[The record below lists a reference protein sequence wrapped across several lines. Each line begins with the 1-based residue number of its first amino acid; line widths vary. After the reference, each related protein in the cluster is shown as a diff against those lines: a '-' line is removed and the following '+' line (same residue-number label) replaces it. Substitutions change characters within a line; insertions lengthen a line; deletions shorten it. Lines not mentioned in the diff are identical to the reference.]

1 MELKDL
7 KSLVKKGEG
16 YNLEFKLKTNHPEK
30 IAKEIAAFANSGGG
44 KLLLGISDD
53 LMLKG
58 LKYPDEDEYLIEK
71 SIRKHISP
79 SPEYDIE
86 RIKLDNEREIVVFD
100 IKESTEKPLFYQ
112 TDTEEKKI
120 FVRNEDKS
128 IQASK
133 EVREILKGQSKDRS
147 FRFEYGEKERVLMSF
162 LEKNKEITV
171 SGFSEI
177 ANISKKNASRT
188 LILLVLAGVLKV
200 SPNESEDLFMSK
212 ESET

>member
-30 IAKEIAAFANSGGG
+30 IVREIAAFANSGGG

-53 LMLKG
+53 LILKG

-71 SIRKHISP
+71 SIKKHISP
-79 SPEYDIE
+79 SPEYTIE

-100 IKESTEKPLFYQ
+100 IKESTQKPLFYQ
-112 TDTEEKKI
+112 TDPEEKKI

-200 SPNESEDLFMSK
+200 SPNDSEDLFMSK